1 MSNTTLIPVKVPLKG
16 TAYIWLFKKLHL
28 DQRHYIVNNSDAA
41 GALLIA
47 AMVTN
52 GKNAA
57 LKDYIKNY
65 PYELEFFFTDSLFF
79 RKGKSFA
86 NEIAVREFNSHIDQ
100 LFKDEFIT
108 YMNIAYPLS
117 GKLHNSIYGFLAR
130 YDPEEKYVK
139 FDALKKYWQ
148 RHQSKINFVPKVPKS
163 AQLSLF

>member
-16 TAYIWLFKKLHL
+16 TAYVWLYKKLQL
-28 DQRHYIVNNSDAA
+28 DKRHYIVNNSDAA

-52 GKNAA
+52 GKNAS
-57 LKDYIKNY
+57 LKEYIKNY
-65 PYELEFFFTDSLFF
+65 PHSLEFYFTDTLFF

-100 LFKDEFIT
+100 LFKDEFMT
-108 YMNIAYPLS
+108 YMNIAYTHT
-117 GKLHNSIYGFLAR
+117 GKLHNSIYAFLAK

-148 RHQSKINFVPKVPKS
+148 RHQNKINLVPKVPQNL
-163 AQLSLF
+163 QLSLF